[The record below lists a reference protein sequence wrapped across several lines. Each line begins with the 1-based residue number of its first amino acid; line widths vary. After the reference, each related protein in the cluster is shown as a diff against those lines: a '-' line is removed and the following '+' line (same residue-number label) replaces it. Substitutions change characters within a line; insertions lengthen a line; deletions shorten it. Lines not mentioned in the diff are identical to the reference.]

1 MKFTDNTGLPV
12 YCGQESFK
20 ESKKLKMKRNPAF
33 QLCKYI
39 SIGMDK
45 FYLDPI
51 LGFLFPGAFDLLLQ
65 SLTLPFLWISLFH
78 FHSIPLTLAIIYN
91 AMFDALLGL
100 FPLLGDIV
108 DIFNRSY
115 SQNYTLLVGYVEE
128 DKKII
133 KEINRNAIKSAIMIV
148 LLGTVI
154 YFVYLCMSQLFSWI
168 TSIFNL

>member
-1 MKFTDNTGLPV
+1 
-12 YCGQESFK
+12 
-20 ESKKLKMKRNPAF
+20 
-33 QLCKYI
+33 
-39 SIGMDK
+39 
-45 FYLDPI
+45 
-51 LGFLFPGAFDLLLQ
+51 
-65 SLTLPFLWISLFH
+65 
-78 FHSIPLTLAIIYN
+78 
-91 AMFDALLGL
+91 MFDALLGL